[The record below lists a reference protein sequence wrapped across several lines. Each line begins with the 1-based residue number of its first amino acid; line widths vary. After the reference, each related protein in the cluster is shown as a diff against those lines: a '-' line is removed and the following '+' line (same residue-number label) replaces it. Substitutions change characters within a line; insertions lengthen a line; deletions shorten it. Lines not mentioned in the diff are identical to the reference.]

1 MQSCAAPHRTAPPRT
16 TSRHAQDWGQ
26 VEHSQIWV
34 RGERGVSTNWCY
46 GGGVVVKHRTTRAER
61 GSLGRVPPSSLPS
74 IARPPLPIVPPSL
87 APQAPPD
94 PTPRVSRLG
103 ARLPTRPGRARR
115 RAAPLAP
122 SCNSCTRHD
131 LRDLAQNPPSMLDAC
146 STRATLCVRNS
157 RNGAGPYTGTI
168 GAQNASN

>member
-61 GSLGRVPPSSLPS
+61 GSLGRVPPSSLPR
-74 IARPPLPIVPPSL
+74 IDRPPLPIVPPSL
-87 APQAPPD
+87 APQAAPD
-94 PTPRVSRLG
+94 PAPRASRLRQG
-103 ARLPTRPGRARR
+103 APAAAPPYALHLATRAHGTTCAILHKIRHLCLTRARPVLRFMCGIPATASGRYPGR
-115 RAAPLAP
+115 LET
-122 SCNSCTRHD
+122 C
-131 LRDLAQNPPSMLDAC
+131 L
-146 STRATLCVRNS
+146 
-157 RNGAGPYTGTI
+157 
-168 GAQNASN
+168 